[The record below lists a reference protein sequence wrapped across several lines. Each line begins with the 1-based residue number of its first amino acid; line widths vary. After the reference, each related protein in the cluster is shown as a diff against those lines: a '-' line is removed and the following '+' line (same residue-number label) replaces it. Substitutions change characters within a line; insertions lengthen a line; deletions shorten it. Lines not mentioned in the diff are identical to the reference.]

1 MESSDRYTTT
11 VNRSS
16 ISQSVY
22 IDICHMLLHATHNHI
37 DSAAAL
43 FRAAPL
49 ALDICGHQII
59 RVIVFPDPE

>member
-11 VNRSS
+11 VNRPSV
-16 ISQSVY
+16 SQSVY
-22 IDICHMLLHATHNHI
+22 IHICHMLLHATHNHI
-37 DSAAAL
+37 DSAVAL